1 MSTILLV
8 EDNPHIMKINAA
20 SLSMESYRV
29 LRAET
34 AAACL
39 DALREHDIDLIVLDV
54 MLPDGDGVSL
64 CAHIKQQYEIPILF
78 LSALGENEDVIA
90 ALRAGGDDY
99 LAKPYDI
106 GVLIAR
112 VEARLRSTHKE
123 KRFFSV
129 AGLRLDTTARLC
141 YCESD
146 IPLPLTQ
153 KEFSLLLQL
162 ARQGG
167 QGIGKE
173 SLYESVWGSPL
184 IGDSSALHTA
194 ISRLN
199 AKLAKAHARVSIT
212 HSADKGYALEH
223 ASAYQ

>member
-1 MSTILLV
+1 MNTILLV

-20 SLSMESYRV
+20 SLSMEGYRV
-29 LRAET
+29 LQAET

-39 DALREHDIDLIVLDV
+39 DALRKRDVDLVVLDV
-54 MLPDGDGVSL
+54 MLPDGNGVAL
-64 CAHIKQQYEIPILF
+64 CAHIKQHYEVPILF

-123 KRFFSV
+123 KRVFCV

-141 YCESD
+141 YCEGD

-167 QGIGKE
+167 QGISKA

-199 AKLAKAHARVSIT
+199 GKLGKAHARVAIT
-212 HSADKGYALEH
+212 YSTDKGYALDD
-223 ASAYQ
+223 AT